1 MKQMFSINQIVKGKT
16 AGTFVIVGFRSIEG
30 SEWVQVKSV
39 NPANHSQVAKG
50 EMALPLTA
58 IQAIS

>member
-1 MKQMFSINQIVKGKT
+1 MFSINQIVKGK
-16 AGTFVIVGFRSIEG
+16 AGTFLIVGFRSIEG